1 MILLIDA
8 YNVVRFLYPGDRQ
21 AYESQV
27 NWFLSKLSAYRKAK
41 RDEVQEIRVVFDGGL
56 FLHKTREII
65 GGLVVIYAGARRKAD
80 DVLVQYAQDLR
91 EKGLLISNDR
101 ELQRRVAVYRGAAM
115 GVHEFWG
122 LVQSV
127 CAQQEKSSATS
138 QRYGE
143 IIITKFEPDVVAFED
158 MPEHID
164 IDSLMIEASVGG
176 GSKKEDDLAK
186 LRTNKGSLSKQEK
199 ARISVR
205 KKLG

>member
-21 AYESQV
+21 AYEAQV

-41 RDEVQEIRVVFDGGL
+41 RDEIQEIRVVFDGGL

-101 ELQRRVAVYRGAAM
+101 ELQQRVAVHRGAAM

-127 CAQQEKSSATS
+127 CAQQEESAATS
-138 QRYGE
+138 HRYGE
-143 IIITKFEPDVVAFED
+143 IVITKLENDVIELED
-158 MPEHID
+158 MPEGID
-164 IDSLMIEASVGG
+164 VDSLMIEASVSGVG
-176 GSKKEDDLAK
+176 KKEDSVTK